1 MMASISDYAL
11 LGDCQGAALVS
22 RGGSVDWWCPTRFD
36 APSVFARLLDPDAG
50 HWSIRPRGE
59 WTVTRRYAEGTMVV
73 ETKFSTG
80 SRVLRLTDAL
90 ALGAG
95 ERGHQIGYASPH
107 VLVRRVEAVRGEA
120 DVELEL
126 VARPEYGLVTPQLTP
141 TPLGAELGG
150 GADRLVL
157 TGDRPLDT
165 GDGRVVGRFALREGD
180 SAVFALHHRRAV
192 DPVSAPLDGRAALR
206 DTVAAWRSWTE
217 LHQGYQGPYREQV
230 ARSALVLQALTYQPT
245 GAVVAAA
252 TTSLPEEIGGSANW
266 DYRFGWLRNGSFTLK
281 ALWVAACP
289 DEGPRF
295 FDWIAASTGPLDSER
310 RCRSCSGSAA
320 STTSPSTSSTISPAT
335 LAAGRCG
342 SATTPGHR
350 SSSTCSGKS
359 WSAHGCCATSS
370 TS

>member
-1 MMASISDYAL
+1 MHPV
-11 LGDCQGAALVS
+11 GAALNGRS
-22 RGGSVDWWCPTRFD
+22 
-36 APSVFARLLDPDAG
+36 ALD
-50 HWSIRPRGE
+50 
-59 WTVTRRYAEGTMVV
+59 
-73 ETKFSTG
+73 
-80 SRVLRLTDAL
+80 
-90 ALGAG
+90 
-95 ERGHQIGYASPH
+95 
-107 VLVRRVEAVRGEA
+107 
-120 DVELEL
+120 
-126 VARPEYGLVTPQLTP
+126 
-141 TPLGAELGG
+141 
-150 GADRLVL
+150 
-157 TGDRPLDT
+157 
-165 GDGRVVGRFALREGD
+165 
-180 SAVFALHHRRAV
+180 
-192 DPVSAPLDGRAALR
+192 
-206 DTVAAWRSWTE
+206 DTVAGWQSWM
-217 LHQGYQGPYREQV
+217 HQGYHGPYREHV
-230 ARSALVLQALTYQPT
+230 MRSGLVLQALTYQPT